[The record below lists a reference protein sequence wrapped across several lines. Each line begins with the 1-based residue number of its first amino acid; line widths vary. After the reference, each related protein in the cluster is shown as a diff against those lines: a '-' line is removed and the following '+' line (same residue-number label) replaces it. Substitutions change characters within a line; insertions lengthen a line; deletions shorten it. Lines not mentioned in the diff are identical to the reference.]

1 MAGTLTDRLNNAF
14 AGGAAIK
21 SPCRVGSTGNLT
33 LSGYQTID
41 GIALGASD
49 ATASLNLRILVKN
62 QTTDSQNG
70 IYEMASGS
78 WSRTRDFDGA
88 DDVFQ
93 GTLVWVSTGA
103 SQGGYFYNVTNSDPV
118 LPGTS
123 TSITFTVEV
132 GSSAATFASCAY
144 SAVSCA
150 YAAAS
155 CAYVA
160 ANSAY
165 VAAGSAYVAA
175 GSAYV
180 AAGSAYT
187 AAGSAYV
194 AAGSAITNA
203 TSAATAAASAI
214 VAAASAYVAAGS
226 AYVAA
231 GSAITNATSAAT
243 AAGSAIVAAASAY
256 VAAGSAYV
264 AAASAYVAASCAYV
278 AASCAA
284 ATAGDNANNILA
296 ASVFL

>member
-1 MAGTLTDRLNNAF
+1 MAGTLTDRLNLAF
-14 AGGAAIK
+14 PGGASVK

-33 LSGYQTID
+33 LSGYQTVD

-49 ATASLNLRILVKN
+49 ATSRLNLRILVKN

-78 WSRTRDFDGA
+78 WSRTRDFDGSG
-88 DDVFQ
+88 DVFQ
-93 GTLVWVSTGA
+93 GTLVWVSTGV

-123 TSITFTVEV
+123 TSITFAVEAA
-132 GSSAATFASCAY
+132 SSAVTFASCAY
-144 SAVSCA
+144 V
-150 YAAAS
+150 AAS

-160 ANSAY
+160 ASSAYVAAGSAYVAASSAY

-180 AAGSAYT
+180 AAGSAYV
-187 AAGSAYV
+187 AAGSAVANATSAATFASCAAVAASSAYV
-194 AAGSAITNA
+194 AAGSAIAN
-203 TSAATAAASAI
+203 AASS
-214 VAAASAYVAAGS
+214 VTYASCSYVAAS
-226 AYVAA
+226 
-231 GSAITNATSAAT
+231 
-243 AAGSAIVAAASAY
+243 SAY

-264 AAASAYVAASCAYV
+264 AAACAYV
-278 AASCAA
+278 AAACAA
-284 ATAGDNANNILA
+284 QDTPDTVNKIIA

>member
-1 MAGTLTDRLNNAF
+1 MAGTLTDRLNLAF
-14 AGGAAIK
+14 PEGGGLK
-21 SPCRVGSTGNLT
+21 TPCRVGSTGNLT
-33 LSGYQTID
+33 LSGYQTVD
-41 GIALGASD
+41 GIAIGASD

-103 SQGGYFYNVTNSDPV
+103 SQGGYFYNVTNSDPI

-123 TSITFTVEV
+123 TSITFAVEAA
-132 GSSAATFASCAY
+132 SSAATFASCAFT
-144 SAVSCA
+144 
-150 YAAAS
+150 AAS
-155 CAYVA
+155 C
-160 ANSAY
+160 AY

-175 GSAYV
+175 SCSYVASGSAYV
-180 AAGSAYT
+180 AAGSAYV

-243 AAGSAIVAAASAY
+243 AAASAIVAAASAY

-264 AAASAYVAASCAYV
+264 AASCAYVAASCAYV

-284 ATAGDNANNILA
+284 QETPDTVNKIMA